1 MPSLEQMEM
10 ACRHLVRLCLWNL
23 NPGVL
28 ERTPLLKVPVVT
40 RRLPGVQ
47 AVTHLMMASLIAL
60 WSSGVPNETHQ
71 IVAPVEDQY
80 PEPLW

>member
-1 MPSLEQMEM
+1 MPSLKQMEM

-47 AVTHLMMASLIAL
+47 AVTHLIMAPVAAL
-60 WSSGVPNETHQ
+60 WSPGVPNETHLM
-71 IVAPVEDQY
+71 IALVEDQ
-80 PEPLW
+80 